1 MHSHEKIAGQWKSTP
16 KQVLRAFAAGPWGH
30 MRPTSSQGAPR
41 SGRAEDV
48 ERRNP
53 WDEVAHV
60 PLFVSLIELP
70 SSAMDE

>member
-1 MHSHEKIAGQWKSTP
+1 MRSHGKITGQWKSTLN
-16 KQVLRAFAAGPWGH
+16 QVSRAFAAGPWGH

-41 SGRAEDV
+41 SGGAEDV

-60 PLFVSLIELP
+60 PPFVSLIELP
-70 SSAMDE
+70 SSIMDE

>member
-1 MHSHEKIAGQWKSTP
+1 
-16 KQVLRAFAAGPWGH
+16 

-41 SGRAEDV
+41 SGGAEDM

-53 WDEVAHV
+53 WAEVAHV
-60 PLFVSLIELP
+60 PPFVSLIELP